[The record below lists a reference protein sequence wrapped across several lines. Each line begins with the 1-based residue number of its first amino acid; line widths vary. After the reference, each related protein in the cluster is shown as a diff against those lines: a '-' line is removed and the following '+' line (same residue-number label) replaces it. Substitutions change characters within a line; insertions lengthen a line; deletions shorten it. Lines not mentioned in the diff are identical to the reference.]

1 MNDHDKDRRPS
12 ASGRIPEDAPGGPEL
27 EPRPADW
34 DDAAM
39 DRFWLGVYSR
49 LERGLAWTLVSA
61 SAAVLLGYWAYVFAT
76 EFMAD
81 GRFPWIVRR
90 CTQLLRPL
98 GLTRRYR
105 VCSARYFPGSR
116 SAFALAAVIV
126 FMRLT
131 CRVHLMGSQSGF
143 ELANSNSAPDWSHE
157 FGRNPSNS
165 TGTAK
170 RL

>member
-1 MNDHDKDRRPS
+1 MNDHDRDRGPS

-81 GRFPWIVRR
+81 ATVPVIVRFR
-90 CTQLLRPL
+90 HRRAAARHPASLAGRDPGADPRPL
-98 GLTRRYR
+98 
-105 VCSARYFPGSR
+105 
-116 SAFALAAVIV
+116 
-126 FMRLT
+126 
-131 CRVHLMGSQSGF
+131 H
-143 ELANSNSAPDWSHE
+143 
-157 FGRNPSNS
+157 
-165 TGTAK
+165 
-170 RL
+170 

>member
-1 MNDHDKDRRPS
+1 MNDHETNQSPG

-27 EPRPADW
+27 EPQRGDW

-81 GRFPWIVRR
+81 ASVPAIVR
-90 CTQLLRPL
+90 L
-98 GLTRRYR
+98 
-105 VCSARYFPGSR
+105 
-116 SAFALAAVIV
+116 
-126 FMRLT
+126 
-131 CRVHLMGSQSGF
+131 
-143 ELANSNSAPDWSHE
+143 
-157 FGRNPSNS
+157 
-165 TGTAK
+165 GTAGLLLGILLLLLGAI
-170 RL
+170 RERIRARSTDPFRRVRR